1 MTDIGVYDIH
11 ICPMV
16 FVFEIQVQ
24 APLVVRMFSFITV
37 LFCATQEV
45 DYGRQLDGDRGGHSM
60 HWIYGRALPWHVQ
73 FYMSRFFWVNLNL
86 GAFTNLSVFNGK
98 GS

>member
-24 APLVVRMFSFITV
+24 APLVVRMFSFIIV
-37 LFCATQEV
+37 LFCKTQVV
-45 DYGRQLDGDRGGHSM
+45 DCGCRLGEIGMDTLCTGSMAVEIINLPCGDTKQKTKLRCLSGQD
-60 HWIYGRALPWHVQ
+60 P
-73 FYMSRFFWVNLNL
+73 MSTMQKS
-86 GAFTNLSVFNGK
+86 G
-98 GS
+98 

>member
-1 MTDIGVYDIH
+1 MYDIH
-11 ICPMV
+11 ICPTV
-16 FVFEIQVQ
+16 FVFEIKVH
-24 APLVVRMFSFITV
+24 ASLVVRMFSFIIV
-37 LFCATQEV
+37 LSCKTQEV

-86 GAFTNLSVFNGK
+86 GALTNLSASMAKAGLQQ
-98 GS
+98 S